1 MIHIF
6 IQRSKRWID
15 KVNQKKGISLIVLV
29 ITIIF
34 MIILAATIVIS
45 LNNANVIDSAN
56 KAVKDTNK
64 NSLQV

>member
-1 MIHIF
+1 MNR
-6 IQRSKRWID
+6 QSKS
-15 KVNQKKGISLIVLV
+15 KKGISLIVLV